1 MYSIFPKSVKP
12 IMLEAVTTF
21 YIIKYNAVAKLIH
34 TQASDQYTFMYV
46 KWPNT
51 ATLAA
56 SVVFPVPIK
65 SLKVILCSYTK
76 LTKICYDVDK

>member
-1 MYSIFPKSVKP
+1 
-12 IMLEAVTTF
+12 
-21 YIIKYNAVAKLIH
+21 
-34 TQASDQYTFMYV
+34 MYV

-76 LTKICYDVDK
+76 LTKIYYDVDK